1 MKKNLVLLTVVYVII
16 GCFACNSEKQPVSVF
31 LDTAFINEHRVL
43 LNDTTLL
50 KTNAEED
57 FVELLIPAGENTI
70 TIDGVKE
77 SFTAKKSE
85 GILNVAKESFYL
97 YPIEYGQSFGTS
109 YTTPV
114 VFDSMVIYDKRLT
127 ENQDDLLKLLQD
139 SNKKRLFSGKSK
151 KIGSEELYI
160 EKRWDLGFL
169 EEIPE
174 QLETTSSKVVLDK
187 IIKGNYFVLAASLS
201 DEFNVEKIE
210 NGELMKLIDGL
221 HTKK

>member
-97 YPIEYGQSFGTS
+97 YPIEYGQSFGT
-109 YTTPV
+109 P
-114 VFDSMVIYDKRLT
+114 
-127 ENQDDLLKLLQD
+127 
-139 SNKKRLFSGKSK
+139 
-151 KIGSEELYI
+151 LYHSCCI
-160 EKRWDLGFL
+160 
-169 EEIPE
+169 
-174 QLETTSSKVVLDK
+174 
-187 IIKGNYFVLAASLS
+187 
-201 DEFNVEKIE
+201 
-210 NGELMKLIDGL
+210 
-221 HTKK
+221 